1 MVGTR
6 LREKNN
12 LKIDDDM
19 SLADEKRKKN
29 NNMLW
34 RVVGMENFFF
44 RNGKL
49 LLRFLLDPS
58 SGINFLKFSRNLY

>member
-1 MVGTR
+1 MMVGIR
-6 LREKNN
+6 PREENN

-34 RVVGMENFFF
+34 RVVGMENFFS
-44 RNGKL
+44 K
-49 LLRFLLDPS
+49 
-58 SGINFLKFSRNLY
+58 

>member
-1 MVGTR
+1 MTTLTLLTVGTL

-19 SLADEKRKKN
+19 SLADDRQKKN

-34 RVVGMENFFF
+34 RVVGMENFFS
-44 RNGKL
+44 K
-49 LLRFLLDPS
+49 
-58 SGINFLKFSRNLY
+58 